1 MAYPV
6 VLTGC
11 GTALYVAPLQMLLTC
26 DSLLVIRKTRVCRR
40 RLYILRLKPKVIC
53 VTFHGGCIHFFFKT
67 TRKEKGSAWEA
78 VWIFGCS
85 ISNVL
90 RSSYCLLLFANQ
102 FLPYIFLPSPELR
115 APGFPAVPAVT
126 PFQFSPT
133 NGAKAIL
140 VHPDY
145 LNAALGGPPLGA
157 AACLLA
163 SEVLLAS
170 L

>member
-53 VTFHGGCIHFFFKT
+53 VTFHGGCIHFFENDKERKRICLGSCLNFWVQHLKCFEILVLFIAFCKPVPPLHFPAKT
-67 TRKEKGSAWEA
+67 WVENSRLPGSARCHT
-78 VWIFGCS
+78 VSVFKSHSGS
-85 ISNVL
+85 P
-90 RSSYCLLLFANQ
+90 RLLERCPRWTA
-102 FLPYIFLPSPELR
+102 S
-115 APGFPAVPAVT
+115 
-126 PFQFSPT
+126 
-133 NGAKAIL
+133 
-140 VHPDY
+140 
-145 LNAALGGPPLGA
+145 PLGA

-163 SEVLLAS
+163 S
-170 L
+170 